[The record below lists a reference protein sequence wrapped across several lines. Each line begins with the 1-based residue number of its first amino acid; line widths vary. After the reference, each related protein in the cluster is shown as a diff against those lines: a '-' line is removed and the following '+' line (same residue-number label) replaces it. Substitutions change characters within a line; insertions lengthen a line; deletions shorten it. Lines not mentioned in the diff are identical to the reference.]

1 MKKSGLD
8 YIVIE
13 GPIGVGKTSLATRLA
28 ETFNTDLVLEQAFEN
43 PFLPQFY
50 NDPKSSAL
58 PTQLYFL
65 FQRSK
70 QIEKIRQTDIFRPV
84 HISDFI
90 IEKDR
95 LFAEVTLTQDE
106 YELYMQV
113 YDRLSL
119 DVPSPDLVIYL
130 QAPVDTLLQRI
141 SERGIDYERFIDEEY
156 LKKISDAYINFFY
169 DYQTSPLLI
178 VNTADFNLVGDDKNY
193 QLLIDYINDLSPG
206 RHYFNP
212 IQL

>member
-70 QIEKIRQTDIFRPV
+70 QIEQIRQTDIFRPV

>member
-1 MKKSGLD
+1 MKKTVLD

-28 ETFNTDLVLEQAFEN
+28 ETFNTDLVLEQAFKN

-50 NDPKSSAL
+50 NNPESSAL

-90 IEKDR
+90 IQKDR

-113 YDRLSL
+113 YEKLSL

-169 DYQTSPLLI
+169 DYRTSPLLI
-178 VNTADFNLVGDDKNY
+178 VNTADFNLVEDDDNY
-193 QLLIDYINDLSPG
+193 RLLIDYINNLSPG

-212 IQL
+212 VQL

>member
-1 MKKSGLD
+1 MKKTELD

-43 PFLPQFY
+43 PFLPHFY
-50 NDPKSSAL
+50 NNPESSAL

-95 LFAEVTLTQDE
+95 LFAEVTLSQDE

-113 YDRLSL
+113 YEKLSL

-130 QAPVDTLLQRI
+130 QAPVDTLLKRI

-169 DYQTSPLLI
+169 DYRTSPLLI
-178 VNTADFNLVGDDKNY
+178 VNTADFNLVEDDDNY
-193 QLLIDYINDLSPG
+193 RLLIDYINNLSPG

-212 IQL
+212 VQL